1 MDRLTDVRHGF
12 QWTDVHR
19 MWKFRVVRQE
29 EKRKNTQAWCD
40 KRGCDGWMEA
50 DHFNFLIIRLPVI
63 VFDDTEAIY

>member
-1 MDRLTDVRHGF
+1 
-12 QWTDVHR
+12 

-50 DHFNFLIIRLPVI
+50 DHFIFLIIRLPVI
-63 VFDDTEAIY
+63 VFDDTEAIYQ